1 MCDRVTKWRGSSRG
15 EREGGKRERE
25 GEGEGVEGD
34 IGKTYQVAVEAG
46 EREREGERGR
56 VEGVDTRQD
65 KNKLEI
71 VREGSVSQSVSSV
84 SQSESVSQ
92 VQSGL
97 VRFRSFFPCRT
108 PEDGFFDEVVGFLGR
123 EIQPLGVA
131 SVTNETSW

>member
-15 EREGGKRERE
+15 EREGGKRERERE

-92 VQSGL
+92 VQ
-97 VRFRSFFPCRT
+97 VFFPLPYARRR
-108 PEDGFFDEVVGFLGR
+108 FF
-123 EIQPLGVA
+123 
-131 SVTNETSW
+131 